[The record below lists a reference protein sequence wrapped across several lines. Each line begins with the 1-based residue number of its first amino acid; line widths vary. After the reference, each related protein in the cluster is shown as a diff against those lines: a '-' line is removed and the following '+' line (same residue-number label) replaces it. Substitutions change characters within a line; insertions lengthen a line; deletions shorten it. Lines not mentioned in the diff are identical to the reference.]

1 MMGRRWLWLLA
12 IALVAAGRLFA
23 VDAAGAAEPTISISG
38 AVVNGTTGGAAP
50 TDAPVSVI
58 GIRGRRAFEQTRST
72 AGPGGRFEVTD
83 LPSAPGPTYLVRVDH
98 GGVPYWS
105 NPVQSSDGPARE
117 LTVEVF
123 ERTDDS
129 AAIDVER
136 HSLVVLEPSAG
147 QRTLQMRETV
157 VLRNRSD
164 RTWAP
169 AGDGAGGPM
178 ALLRFSLPDGAA
190 DLQLIRGLTG
200 QPMLADR
207 GFGLQMPIL
216 PGRHEV
222 SFSYRVEYGTSS
234 YRLKKT
240 LVYPTALLEV
250 EVPSVLGPQV
260 LGPGDVPVADQSGR
274 TDATAHFAARDLAAR
289 GTVALD
295 LKSLPGAPRPV
306 LEPAVRWGALGL
318 GFLAAASAAAYAA
331 WRSRT
336 RPTAAEPDSE
346 LALVRQLAA
355 LDLLRERH
363 GLSEQEH
370 SAQRASVLE
379 ALVGP
384 GGGGA

>member
-1 MMGRRWLWLLA
+1 M
-12 IALVAAGRLFA
+12 
-23 VDAAGAAEPTISISG
+23 
-38 AVVNGTTGGAAP
+38 
-50 TDAPVSVI
+50 
-58 GIRGRRAFEQTRST
+58 
-72 AGPGGRFEVTD
+72 
-83 LPSAPGPTYLVRVDH
+83 
-98 GGVPYWS
+98 
-105 NPVQSSDGPARE
+105 
-117 LTVEVF
+117 F